1 MQEKTC
7 MHTWEMIN
15 IQSGYIITEN
25 CFRCHKTST
34 YFSAG
39 EWPPLEEYREG
50 EHFWNVMEVAQSI
63 RFDLK
68 CMVCGEVVQFGEL
81 AGLMM
86 CTGCDEKCQIDHLMK
101 ELEKSRTW
109 VYVAFGFFPVDER
122 KQLSLEKLTILEE
135 YFNQRRKSSFSSV
148 KIVGSEMINDIARC
162 FAEMIK
168 DVDMLSLTAPEN
180 E

>member
-1 MQEKTC
+1 MKEETC
-7 MHTWEMIN
+7 SHIWEMIN
-15 IQSGYIITEN
+15 IQNGYIVTEN
-25 CFRCHKTST
+25 CFRCRKTST
-34 YFSAG
+34 YFSIG

-50 EHFWNVMEVAQSI
+50 EHFWNIMEVAQSI

-68 CMVCGEVVQFGEL
+68 CKVCGELVHFNEL

-86 CTGCDEKCQIDHLMK
+86 CTGCDEKCQVDTLMK

-122 KQLSLEKLTILEE
+122 KQLNKEKISILEQ
-135 YFNQRRKSSFSSV
+135 YFNQRRKSSTSRI
-148 KIVGSEMINDIARC
+148 KIVSSEMIDDIARC

-168 DVDMLSLTAPEN
+168 DVGMLSLSPPEN
-180 E
+180 V